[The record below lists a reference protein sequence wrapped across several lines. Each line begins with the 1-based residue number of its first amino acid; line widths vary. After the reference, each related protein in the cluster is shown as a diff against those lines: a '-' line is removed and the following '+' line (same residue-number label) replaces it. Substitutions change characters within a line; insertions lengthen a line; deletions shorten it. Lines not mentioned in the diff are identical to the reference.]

1 MNKVIGITV
10 IGLSIFSMNYAIAG
24 LSTGIES
31 TTPSSGKINFTGVV
45 VQATC
50 SINLVSSTQINLNN
64 TVNLGVMK
72 TTQKETPPVYFYLK
86 PDPKCAPT
94 FKQLTAVIAWSGSN
108 FNDNGLTNL
117 GTSKNV
123 DIALTGYTAN
133 SKISPVHLT
142 QTNKVIKDSYTALE
156 GDKKTFPGYLF
167 SANLQD
173 KNNQKPIPGSVL
185 SNAIYNVTYN

>member
-1 MNKVIGITV
+1 MNKFIGIVTL
-10 IGLSIFSMNYAIAG
+10 GFFIFSMNFAVAG
-24 LSTGIES
+24 LPTGIES

-50 SINLVSSTQINLNN
+50 SINLVSSSQINLNN

-133 SKISPVHLT
+133 SKISPEHLT
-142 QTNKVIKDSYTALE
+142 QHNKVMKDSFTALE
-156 GDKKTFPGYLF
+156 GNKKIFPGYLF

-173 KNNQKPIPGSVL
+173 ENNQEPMPGSVL